1 MFSEF
6 IQMWQHYIVH
16 IGINDYALQVNHDKC
31 CGWYTVIS
39 VKNLKELKHSTML
52 EF

>member
-6 IQMWQHYIVH
+6 IQMWQTYVIA
-16 IGINDYALQVNHDKC
+16 IDNDDCALQVNHDKS
-31 CGWYTVIS
+31 CGQCKIIS
-39 VKNLKELKHSTML
+39 LKKLNELKHSTML